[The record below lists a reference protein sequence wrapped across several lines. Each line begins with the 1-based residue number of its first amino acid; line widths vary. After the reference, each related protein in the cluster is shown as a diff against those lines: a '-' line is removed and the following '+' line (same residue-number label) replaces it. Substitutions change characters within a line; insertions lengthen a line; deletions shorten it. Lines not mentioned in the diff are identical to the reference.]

1 MHHIVRDCE
10 NRNVA
15 VLGKHSKEGCSVRR
29 VVKLVHCG
37 AAECQPDQHLH
48 VQLNRWPACL
58 LKRLSTLGI
67 EGMVIGA
74 ALAYTPPIMKTPRI
88 CQDHQLRAKMLA
100 IING

>member
-1 MHHIVRDCE
+1 MHHIVRDRE

-15 VLGKHSKEGCSVRR
+15 VLGKQSKEGCCVRR
-29 VVKLVHCG
+29 VVKLVHG
-37 AAECQPDQHLH
+37 SAAECQPDQHMH